1 MSKPAKTGNATQP
14 APSAIDAYAAV
25 TEPATLTIRRL
36 LPASVERVWAYLT
49 QAELRRRW
57 LADGAMDLAE
67 GASFE
72 LVWRNDS
79 LSGPSDPRPD
89 GFPEEHRMES
99 RIREVRAPVR
109 LVFSW
114 GTAGGS
120 VAFDLS
126 AAEGGTWLTVTHRR
140 LAERDAMLS
149 VSAGWHIHLDVLA
162 ARLAEAPL
170 PSFWAGWRA
179 LKTEY
184 AGRIPE

>member
-1 MSKPAKTGNATQP
+1 MTTKTRKSATQTGE
-14 APSAIDAYAAV
+14 AAIDAYAAV

-36 LPASVERVWAYLT
+36 LPAPVERVWAYLT
-49 QAELRRRW
+49 EAELRRRW
-57 LADGAMDLAE
+57 LADGAMTLSE
-67 GASFE
+67 GAAFE

-79 LSGPSDPRPD
+79 LSSAADPRPE
-89 GFPEEHRMES
+89 GFPEEHRMAS
-99 RIREVRAPVR
+99 RIIEVRPPVR

-126 AAEGGTWLTVTHRR
+126 PAEGGTLLTVTHRR

-162 ARLAEAPL
+162 ARLAELPL
-170 PSFWAGWRA
+170 PSFWSAWKA
-179 LKTEY
+179 LKSEY
-184 AGRIPE
+184 AGRIPA